1 MAVVNETVS
10 FDQMKDAKE
19 FDNFKIGVKGLA
31 DSGIATIPSFFVQP
45 PEILSD
51 LKSFSST
58 CTGIPIID
66 LSDVNSDLHRPK
78 IVEQIR
84 EAART
89 CGFFQVI
96 NHGVPVSVLDET
108 IAAIKGFHEQPP
120 EVKAEKYSR
129 EEGQSVMYA
138 SNYDMYRAKVAAS
151 WYDSLQVWMAPEAP
165 KGEDIPEMCRKEV
178 LQWDMHAKKVADTVL
193 ELLSE
198 GLGLERGKF
207 KELGFSDSRLFMG
220 HCYPFCPQPDLT
232 IGIRSHSD
240 YAIMAVLLQ
249 NQVPGLQIKHGD
261 GWVDVK
267 PLHGGLIINIGDSL
281 QIISNDEYKSVEH
294 RVLANSSKEPRIST
308 VEFFHADNRNGSA
321 CFGPLPELLSPEK
334 PAIYRNF
341 TMKEFLEI
349 FYTKGVHSKSLV
361 KELKL

>member
-1 MAVVNETVS
+1 MVAAPPPSPLV
-10 FDQMKDAKE
+10 
-19 FDNFKIGVKGLA
+19 GVAPLPLDWA
-31 DSGIATIPSFFVQP
+31 RSTNLPRPPIATTAANACP
-45 PEILSD
+45 P
-51 LKSFSST
+51 
-58 CTGIPIID
+58 
-66 LSDVNSDLHRPK
+66 LHQRRL
-78 IVEQIR
+78 QR
-84 EAART
+84 GCR
-89 CGFFQVI
+89 GRW
-96 NHGVPVSVLDET
+96 
-108 IAAIKGFHEQPP
+108 
-120 EVKAEKYSR
+120 SR
-129 EEGQSVMYA
+129 V
-138 SNYDMYRAKVAAS
+138 RV
-151 WYDSLQVWMAPEAP
+151 
-165 KGEDIPEMCRKEV
+165 
-178 LQWDMHAKKVADTVL
+178 
-193 ELLSE
+193 
-198 GLGLERGKF
+198 ERGKF

-240 YAIMAVLLQ
+240 YALMAVLLQ

-267 PLHGGLIINIGDSL
+267 PLRGGLIINIGDSL

-321 CFGPLPELLSPEK
+321 CYGPLLELLSPEK